1 MEILSNSL
9 VLNLI
14 ISFFPCVLSLQKLE
28 DEFRRIR
35 EEQERFFSEHRVL
48 PKALKA
54 SFSLPQISRE
64 ERAFRTKSTSSM
76 DNMRGST
83 RSQDQRM
90 SMNPLDEVV
99 LGHPRLEGGL
109 QSNRANGNSS

>member
-1 MEILSNSL
+1 M
-9 VLNLI
+9 
-14 ISFFPCVLSLQKLE
+14 QKLE

-35 EEQERFFSEHRVL
+35 EEQERFFSEDRIL

-64 ERAFRTKSTSSM
+64 ERSLRTRSTSSM
-76 DNMRGST
+76 DNMRGSP
-83 RSQDQRM
+83 RSQDLRM

-99 LGHPRLEGGL
+99 LGHPTLEEPQGNSDGV
-109 QSNRANGNSS
+109 ANGKSSR